1 MTTKRRVFLDG
12 NGSSQINVEGL
23 GAYVP
28 ATDLLDVKQK
38 LGTEI
43 QQLKDQLNA
52 MQLERSTHI
61 DDIGIDRFTNAMR
74 LKMAYARSKGRSG
87 WNDQALCSG
96 EQLAAALVE
105 HLSKGND
112 GTFEDVA
119 NFAMMLHQRKEDPK
133 LLFVAL
139 ANHVATMYVH
149 TSHRKTVNG
158 FMNDG
163 EHLAEK
169 PIAKCSLPKF
179 IEYLDSSKHPELIS
193 GQKYCVKTAD
203 DSECYAKY
211 VVYDGGH
218 ECNFIELNTMNPIS
232 IIAFRFLDKELD
244 MHAHQVINIDKAG
257 AA

>member
-28 ATDLLDVKQK
+28 APELVDVKQK
-38 LGTEI
+38 LGAEI
-43 QQLKDQLNA
+43 QQLKDQVNA

-87 WNDQALCSG
+87 WNVQALCSG

-119 NFAMMLHQRKEDPK
+119 NFAMMLHQRKESPR
-133 LLFVAL
+133 LLVDAVSAIKANVVTELVEVLNEASEYAL
-139 ANHVATMYVH
+139 N
-149 TSHRKTVNG
+149 
-158 FMNDG
+158 ND
-163 EHLAEK
+163 
-169 PIAKCSLPKF
+169 
-179 IEYLDSSKHPELIS
+179 YLQEAQVMSDAAELIS
-193 GQKYCVKTAD
+193 NHALQV
-203 DSECYAKY
+203 
-211 VVYDGGH
+211 
-218 ECNFIELNTMNPIS
+218 MS
-232 IIAFRFLDKELD
+232 INKE
-244 MHAHQVINIDKAG
+244 G

>member
-1 MTTKRRVFLDG
+1 MTKRRVFLDG

-43 QQLKDQLNA
+43 QQLKDQVNA

-105 HLSKGND
+105 HLSKGNA
-112 GTFEDVA
+112 GTFEDIA
-119 NFAMMLHQRKEDPK
+119 NFAMMLHQRKESPSLLVDAIGNLNATAGNK
-133 LLFVAL
+133 LEAL
-139 ANHVATMYVH
+139 RDSIQACENQGYRVMFGNWQVTGAIL
-149 TSHRKTVNG
+149 SDS
-158 FMNDG
+158 DG
-163 EHLAEK
+163 
-169 PIAKCSLPKF
+169 
-179 IEYLDSSKHPELIS
+179 
-193 GQKYCVKTAD
+193 V
-203 DSECYAKY
+203 
-211 VVYDGGH
+211 
-218 ECNFIELNTMNPIS
+218 IELVQ
-232 IIAFRFLDKELD
+232 E
-244 MHAHQVINIDKAG
+244 
-257 AA
+257 

>member
-28 ATDLLDVKQK
+28 APELVDVKQK

-43 QQLKDQLNA
+43 QQLKDQVNA
-52 MQLERSTHI
+52 MQLERSTHV

-87 WNDQALCSG
+87 WSEKALCSG

-119 NFAMMLHQRKEDPK
+119 NFAMMLHQRKESPR
-133 LLFVAL
+133 LLIDAVSSIKANVVTELVEVLNEASEYAL
-139 ANHVATMYVH
+139 N
-149 TSHRKTVNG
+149 
-158 FMNDG
+158 ND
-163 EHLAEK
+163 
-169 PIAKCSLPKF
+169 
-179 IEYLDSSKHPELIS
+179 YLQEAQVMSDAAELIS
-193 GQKYCVKTAD
+193 NHALQVMSINK
-203 DSECYAKY
+203 EC
-211 VVYDGGH
+211 
-218 ECNFIELNTMNPIS
+218 
-232 IIAFRFLDKELD
+232 
-244 MHAHQVINIDKAG
+244 

>member
-1 MTTKRRVFLDG
+1 MTKRRVFLDG

-23 GAYVP
+23 GVYVP
-28 ATDLLDVKQK
+28 ATELVDVKQK

-43 QQLKDQLNA
+43 QQLKDQVNA

-96 EQLAAALVE
+96 EQLAAGLVE

-119 NFAMMLHQRKEDPK
+119 NFAMMLHQRKESPR
-133 LLFVAL
+133 LLIDAVSSIKANVVKELVEVLNEASEYAL
-139 ANHVATMYVH
+139 N
-149 TSHRKTVNG
+149 
-158 FMNDG
+158 ND
-163 EHLAEK
+163 
-169 PIAKCSLPKF
+169 
-179 IEYLDSSKHPELIS
+179 YLQEAQVMSEAAELIS
-193 GQKYCVKTAD
+193 NHALQV
-203 DSECYAKY
+203 
-211 VVYDGGH
+211 
-218 ECNFIELNTMNPIS
+218 MS
-232 IIAFRFLDKELD
+232 INKE
-244 MHAHQVINIDKAG
+244 G